1 MGGVHASDS
10 GLFGKRPVDGY
21 CYRMKCALA
30 PLLLFALPAVSA
42 AAATAPG
49 HHADTPG
56 IAWYAGDVAAAFGAA
71 RAAHKPILLYWGAV
85 WCPPC
90 QQLKAT
96 VFARPDFIA
105 KSRQFVTVYLD
116 GDDAGA
122 QKWGEQFEVV
132 GYPTLVV
139 LDAERHERMRVAGG
153 MDLSLYASVLDT
165 ALADLQP
172 ADALLRAAQA
182 GQPLDGGQCR
192 RLAYNGWILDDVAEA
207 ELAPRARAL
216 VAAAARCPVAARRE
230 RARLLVIAASYAGRA
245 ESKKLAAGEKPSR
258 ELQAHVMAIAS
269 ILADGR
275 ESLAVADAL
284 QYFDEGLFLAAKAST
299 DPARWLRRF
308 TRAMDAAAVDPDYA
322 EADQLGAIGSKL
334 AAIKAINGAIPI
346 GAARAARARVDAALA
361 GGQIPYVRT
370 GIINAV
376 LPIYEL
382 LEQNDVAYE
391 VVQGEL
397 RHSATPYYYKADL
410 AELAEALGRKSE
422 ALQWYAASYT
432 ESRGTATRFQWG
444 VSYVSALLR
453 LQADDTERIRKV
465 TAEVLGELDGTD
477 RIYRRARMRLAKLD
491 ATLRKWNEAAAGAHQ
506 DVLTG
511 LRARLQ
517 EICVKIPATEAARGS
532 CDAFLAGALLESRAL
547 APAGL

>member
-1 MGGVHASDS
+1 MVRSGELGGVHANDS
-10 GLFGKRPVDGY
+10 GLFGKRPADGY
-21 CYRMKCALA
+21 CYRMKYALL
-30 PLLLFALPAVSA
+30 PLLLFSLAPAGA
-42 AAATAPG
+42 APTSV
-49 HHADTPG
+49 HHADAPG
-56 IAWYAGDVAAAFGAA
+56 IAWYAGDVADAFGAA
-71 RAAHKPILLYWGAV
+71 RAGHKPILLYWGAV

-96 VFARPDFIA
+96 VFSRPDFIA

-116 GDDAGA
+116 GDEAGA
-122 QKWGEQFEVV
+122 QKWGEQFKVV

-139 LDAERHERMRVAGG
+139 LDADRHEVMRVAGG

-172 ADALLRAAQA
+172 ADALLRAASA
-182 GQPLDGGQCR
+182 GRPLDAGQCR
-192 RLAYNGWILDDVAEA
+192 RLAYNGWILDDLADA

-230 RARLLVIAASYAGRA
+230 RARLQVIAASYASRA
-245 ESKKLAAGEKPSR
+245 EAAKLEAGTAPSH
-258 ELQAHVMAIAS
+258 ELQAHVVAVGS

-275 ESLAVADAL
+275 EALAIADAL
-284 QYFDEGLFLAAKAST
+284 QYLDESFFRAVKASP
-299 DPARWLRRF
+299 DPARWLHRF
-308 TRAMDAAAVDPDYA
+308 SRAMDAVAVAPDYA

-334 AAIKAINGAIPI
+334 EAIKTINGAIPT

-361 GGQIPYVRT
+361 GGQIPYVRS

-397 RHSATPYYYKADL
+397 RHTATPYYYKADL
-410 AELAEALGRKSE
+410 AELAESLGRKGE

-444 VSYVSALLR
+444 VRYVGALLR
-453 LQADDTERIRKV
+453 LQADDVERIRKA
-465 TAEVLGELDGTD
+465 TSEVLGELDGTD
-477 RIYRRARMRLAKLD
+477 RIYRRARMRLATLD
-491 ATLRKWNEAAAGAHQ
+491 ASLRKWNDTAAGAHH

-511 LRARLQ
+511 LRTRLQ
-517 EICVKIPATEAARGS
+517 EICVKIPASEAARGS
-532 CDAFLAGALLESRAL
+532 CDAFLAGA
-547 APAGL
+547 